1 MNHSLRWISAQKTSY
16 PVDSTNLFSMLFT
29 IKKKSCLMPKAQ
41 SRAGGVQRSFP
52 SMVGFKRSYSF

>member
-29 IKKKSCLMPKAQ
+29 IKKKSCLLPKPALGGL
-41 SRAGGVQRSFP
+41 AGQVASP
-52 SMVGFKRSYSF
+52 YLVAST